1 MGTTNLPLE
10 PETSGRASRTAEG
23 LSVHEVPLP
32 ARRALRTWAASR
44 PAALPGSC
52 RCLKGTG
59 GDAACPSSS
68 LPDENAGGAADPQ
81 GFAERGCQEG
91 GACPRAGAGGRR
103 RQRERWRRA
112 RLPGLSPPRPKE
124 GGERRPR
131 EEGRQPTARK
141 RQRLQARPAWTEV
154 RACSIGCP
162 VGRFHRRCGNRPGFA
177 MDCALTPVHTGVSL
191 WHPRTTLR
199 LQHRPSQ
206 HLAEPCQES
215 ACMMLLDPIYPL
227 PNSSR

>member
-141 RQRLQARPAWTEV
+141 RQRLQARPAWTELPLASPDNPSAAAQAIPAPC
-154 RACSIGCP
+154 RAVSGERLHDAARSNISI
-162 VGRFHRRCGNRPGFA
+162 
-177 MDCALTPVHTGVSL
+177 
-191 WHPRTTLR
+191 
-199 LQHRPSQ
+199 
-206 HLAEPCQES
+206 AEQ
-215 ACMMLLDPIYPL
+215 LKVT
-227 PNSSR
+227 